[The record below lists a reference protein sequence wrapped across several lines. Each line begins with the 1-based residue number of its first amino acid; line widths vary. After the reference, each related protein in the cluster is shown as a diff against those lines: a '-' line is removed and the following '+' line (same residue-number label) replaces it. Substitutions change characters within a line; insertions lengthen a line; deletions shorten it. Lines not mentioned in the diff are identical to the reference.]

1 MILRFL
7 IKFLHMKK
15 FYLLYSFLFLIGC
28 TEKTPIN
35 IDFLRSSKDH
45 LIYYSRETNE
55 PYTGPVFYLDNNENI
70 FLEGDIKNGEKVG
83 DWNYWDR
90 YGNKIE
96 GKVSDFS
103 SSNFTGTVL
112 DFYYYEDSIY
122 VSHVSYESGN
132 REGIYTWYLDE
143 YDENLKSRE
152 KNIRSIKEEGTYNK
166 GVREG
171 SYSWE
176 FEFGNYKGHR
186 EEGTYKNGVK
196 EGPSVYYFLEN
207 HREERT
213 YKNGVREG
221 PYVRYY
227 LSGSR
232 EEGTYK
238 NGVIEGPYVLYFSGQ
253 WEGDREEGTYKN
265 GVREGP
271 FIYYESDGNINK
283 GTYINNERKFN
294 N

>member
-1 MILRFL
+1 
-7 IKFLHMKK
+7 MKK
-15 FYLLYSFLFLIGC
+15 FYLLSSFLFLIGC

-83 DWNYWDR
+83 DWNYWDG

-96 GKVSDFS
+96 GKVSDF

-122 VSHVSYESGN
+122 VSHVPYESGY

-143 YDENLKSRE
+143 NDENLKSRE
-152 KNIRSIKEEGTYNK
+152 KNIRSIKEEGTYKND
-166 GVREG
+166 VREG
-171 SYSWE
+171 SYSWK

-186 EEGTYKNGVK
+186 IEG
-196 EGPSVYYFLEN
+196 
-207 HREERT
+207 T

-221 PYVRYY
+221 PYV
-227 LSGSR
+227 
-232 EEGTYK
+232 
-238 NGVIEGPYVLYFSGQ
+238 IYFSGQ
-253 WEGDREEGTYKN
+253 WTGDREEGTYKN
-265 GVREGP
+265 DVREGP
-271 FIYYESDGNINK
+271 FIYYYSDGSRRE